1 MAEIAINEDN
11 QVTRGGYL
19 IGKERLVLSMLQKK
33 NEARKKHARQL
44 IAFWACLLLLGI
56 RGKETRIALDRYLM
70 FEPSRA
76 IHGHLSWGE
85 EIVLQASLSHL
96 VLAQASHWLV
106 FSLLFCSAVAN
117 LQKMENGSRTSIKR
131 AYEREFSPC
140 LW

>member
-11 QVTRGGYL
+11 LVTRGGYL

-56 RGKETRIALDRYLM
+56 RGKETRIALDRYL

-85 EIVLQASLSHL
+85 DLNCAVGFTLSLSLGLGFIL
-96 VLAQASHWLV
+96 VGLQPTLM
-106 FSLLFCSAVAN
+106 FSSCKPAKSG
-117 LQKMENGSRTSIKR
+117 EW
-131 AYEREFSPC
+131 E
-140 LW
+140 